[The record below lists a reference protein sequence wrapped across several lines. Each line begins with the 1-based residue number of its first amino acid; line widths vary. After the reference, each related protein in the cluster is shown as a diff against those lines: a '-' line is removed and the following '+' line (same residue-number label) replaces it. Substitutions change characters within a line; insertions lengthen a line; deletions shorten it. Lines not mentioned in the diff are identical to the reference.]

1 VVLKLHQL
9 QQKMSAAELKTQ
21 GNKLFASR
29 KYDDAI
35 GYYTKAAMKNPN
47 TPLLFTNRALCHLKL
62 RQWEKVHQDCQRS
75 LDLDRSW
82 VKGHFFMGQ
91 AFVEQ
96 CLYDEAIASLKKAHE
111 LAKEQKL
118 NFGDDITNALRI
130 AKKRRWNKI
139 EEKRIKQEIELQ
151 SYINRLIKEDKDRKI
166 KALKDKDENEISDTD
181 ESETICQETDKRLS
195 EVNDLFAQLDD
206 RRKTRDV
213 PDYLCG
219 KISFEIMRDP
229 VITPSGITYDRKDII
244 EHLQRV
250 GHFDP
255 VTRTDLTQEQL
266 VPNFTLK
273 EVIDT
278 YLEENPWAEE
288 Y

>member
-1 VVLKLHQL
+1 
-9 QQKMSAAELKTQ
+9 MSASELRNQ
-21 GNKLFASR
+21 GNTLYAAR

-35 GYYTKAAMKNPN
+35 ACYTKAIIKNPN
-47 TPLLFTNRALCHLKL
+47 TALFFTNRALCHLKL
-62 RQWEKVHQDCQRS
+62 RQWDKALQDCQRA
-75 LDLDRSW
+75 LDIDRSW

-96 CLYDEAIASLKKAHE
+96 AMYDEAITSLKRAHD

-118 NFGDDITNALRI
+118 NFGDDITSALRV
-130 AKKRRWNKI
+130 AKKQRWSMI
-139 EEKRIKQEIELQ
+139 EEKRIQQEIALQ
-151 SYINRLIKEDKDRKI
+151 TYINRLIKEDKERDDNLLIFWVTMTYYCLKQIFFYTDNNRAMAHCSNRDRFNK
-166 KALKDKDENEISDTD
+166 
-181 ESETICQETDKRLS
+181 
-195 EVNDLFAQLDD
+195 
-206 RRKTRDV
+206 RDV

-266 VPNFTLK
+266 ISNFSLK
-273 EVIDT
+273 EVIDS
-278 YLEENPWAEE
+278 YLEENPWAEDF
-288 Y
+288 

>member
-1 VVLKLHQL
+1 
-9 QQKMSAAELKTQ
+9 MSALELRNQ
-21 GNKLFASR
+21 GNKLFAAR

-35 GYYTKAAMKNPN
+35 ACYTKAIIKNPS
-47 TPLLFTNRALCHLKL
+47 TALFFTNRALCHLKL
-62 RQWEKVHQDCQRS
+62 RQFEKAHQDCQRA
-75 LDLDRSW
+75 LEIDRSW

-91 AFVEQ
+91 AYLEQ
-96 CLYDEAIASLKKAHE
+96 NLYDEAIASLKKAHD

-118 NFGDDITNALRI
+118 NYGDDITNTLRV
-130 AKKRRWNKI
+130 AKKRRWNTI
-139 EEKRIKQEIELQ
+139 EEKRIQQEIDLQ
-151 SYINRLIKEDKDRKI
+151 AYLNRLIKEDRVRQI
-166 KALKDKDENEISDTD
+166 ESLKKNDEMASCEDV
-181 ESETICQETDKRLS
+181 ESIVDQSEKRLS
-195 EVNDLFAQLDD
+195 EVNSLFSQLDE
-206 RRKTRDV
+206 RRKKRDV

-219 KISFEIMRDP
+219 KISFEIMREP
-229 VITPSGITYDRKDII
+229 VITPSGITYDKKDII

-266 VPNFTLK
+266 IPNFSLK

>member
-1 VVLKLHQL
+1 
-9 QQKMSAAELKTQ
+9 MSASELKNQ
-21 GNKLFASR
+21 GNKLFAAR

-35 GYYTKAAMKNPN
+35 ACYTKAIIKNPN
-47 TPLLFTNRALCHLKL
+47 TALFFTNRALCYLKQ
-62 RQWEKVHQDCQRS
+62 RQWEKVHQDCQRA

-96 CLYDEAIASLKKAHE
+96 CLYDEAISALKKAHE

-130 AKKRRWNKI
+130 AKKRRWNTI
-139 EEKRIKQEIELQ
+139 EEKRIQQEIELQ
-151 SYINRLIKEDKDRKI
+151 SYLVRLIKEDKERQI
-166 KALKDKDENEISDTD
+166 QSLKEQVEMADNEDV
-181 ESETICQETDKRLS
+181 ERICEQTGKRMS
-195 EVNDLFAQLDD
+195 EVNSLFAQLDD
-206 RRKTRDV
+206 RRKKRDV
-213 PDYLCG
+213 PDHLCG

-229 VITPSGITYDRKDII
+229 VITPCGITYDKKDII

>member
-1 VVLKLHQL
+1 
-9 QQKMSAAELKTQ
+9 MSASELKNQ
-21 GNKLFASR
+21 GNKLFAAR

-35 GYYTKAAMKNPN
+35 ACYTKAIIKNPN
-47 TPLLFTNRALCHLKL
+47 TAPFFTNRALCHLKL
-62 RQWEKVHQDCQRS
+62 RQWERVHQDCQRA

-96 CLYDEAIASLKKAHE
+96 SLYDEAIAALKKAHE

-118 NFGDDITNALRI
+118 NFGDDITNALRV
-130 AKKRRWNKI
+130 AKKRRWNVI

-151 SYINRLIKEDKDRKI
+151 SYLNRLIKEDKERRLE
-166 KALKDKDENEISDTD
+166 ALKEDNGMAENEDV
-181 ESETICQETDKRLS
+181 ESLCEEASKRIS
-195 EVNDLFAQLDD
+195 EVNSLFSQLDE
-206 RRKTRDV
+206 RRKKRDV
-213 PDYLCG
+213 PDCLCG

-229 VITPSGITYDRKDII
+229 VITPCGITYDKKDII

-266 VPNFTLK
+266 IPNFSLK
-273 EVIDT
+273 EVIDA

>member
-1 VVLKLHQL
+1 
-9 QQKMSAAELKTQ
+9 MSALELRNQ
-21 GNKLFASR
+21 GNKLFAAR

-35 GYYTKAAMKNPN
+35 ACYTKAIIKNPN
-47 TPLLFTNRALCHLKL
+47 TALFFTNRALCHLKL
-62 RQWEKVHQDCQRS
+62 RQWEKAHQDCQRA
-75 LDLDRSW
+75 LEIDRSW
-82 VKGHFFMGQ
+82 VKGHFFLGQ
-91 AFVEQ
+91 AYLEQ
-96 CLYDEAIASLKKAHE
+96 NMYDEAIAALKKAHD

-118 NFGDDITNALRI
+118 NFGDDITSALRV
-130 AKKRRWNKI
+130 AKKRRWNTI
-139 EEKRIKQEIELQ
+139 EEKRIQQEIELQ
-151 SYINRLIKEDKDRKI
+151 SYINRLIKEDRERQI
-166 KALKDKDENEISDTD
+166 ESLKKDEGMASCDDVEGIIEKS
-181 ESETICQETDKRLS
+181 DKRIL
-195 EVNDLFAQLDD
+195 EVNNLFSQLDE
-206 RRKTRDV
+206 RRKKRDV

-219 KISFEIMRDP
+219 KISFEIMREP
-229 VITPSGITYDRKDII
+229 VITPSGITYDKKDII

-266 VPNFTLK
+266 IPNFSLK

>member
-1 VVLKLHQL
+1 
-9 QQKMSAAELKTQ
+9 MSALELRNQ
-21 GNKLFASR
+21 GNKLFAAR

-35 GYYTKAAMKNPN
+35 ACYTKAIIKNPS
-47 TPLLFTNRALCHLKL
+47 TALFFTNRALCHLKL
-62 RQWEKVHQDCQRS
+62 RQFEKAHQDCQRA
-75 LDLDRSW
+75 LEIDRSW

-91 AFVEQ
+91 AYLEQ
-96 CLYDEAIASLKKAHE
+96 NLYDEAIASLKKAHD

-118 NFGDDITNALRI
+118 NYGDDITNTLRV
-130 AKKRRWNKI
+130 AKKRRWNTI
-139 EEKRIKQEIELQ
+139 EEKRIQQEIDLQ
-151 SYINRLIKEDKDRKI
+151 AYLNRLIKEDRDRLIESLKKD
-166 KALKDKDENEISDTD
+166 DEMASCEDV
-181 ESETICQETDKRLS
+181 ESIVDQSEKRLS
-195 EVNDLFAQLDD
+195 EVNSLFSQLDE
-206 RRKTRDV
+206 RRKKRDV

-219 KISFEIMRDP
+219 KISFEIMREP
-229 VITPSGITYDRKDII
+229 VITPSGITYDKKDII

-266 VPNFTLK
+266 IPNFSLK

>member
-1 VVLKLHQL
+1 
-9 QQKMSAAELKTQ
+9 MSASELKNQ
-21 GNKLFASR
+21 GNKLFAAR

-35 GYYTKAAMKNPN
+35 TCYTKAIIKNPN
-47 TPLLFTNRALCHLKL
+47 TALFFTNRALCYLKQ
-62 RQWEKVHQDCQRS
+62 RQWDKVHQDCQRS

-91 AFVEQ
+91 AYMEQ
-96 CLYDEAIASLKKAHE
+96 HLYDEAISALKRAHE

-139 EEKRIKQEIELQ
+139 EEKRVKQEIELQ
-151 SYINRLIKEDKDRKI
+151 SYLNRLIKEDKERQI
-166 KALKDKDENEISDTD
+166 SSLKEQSGMADNDEIEKVFV
-181 ESETICQETDKRLS
+181 QTDKRLS
-195 EVNDLFAQLDD
+195 EVNSIFSQIDE

-219 KISFEIMRDP
+219 KISFEIMREP
-229 VITPSGITYDRKDII
+229 VITPSGITYDKKDII

-266 VPNFTLK
+266 VPNFSLK
-273 EVIDT
+273 EVIDS

>member
-1 VVLKLHQL
+1 
-9 QQKMSAAELKTQ
+9 MSALELRNQ
-21 GNKLFASR
+21 GNKLFAAR

-35 GYYTKAAMKNPN
+35 ACYTKAIIKNPN
-47 TPLLFTNRALCHLKL
+47 TALFFTNRALCHLKL
-62 RQWEKVHQDCQRS
+62 RQWDKAVQDCQRA
-75 LDLDRSW
+75 LEIDRSW

-91 AFVEQ
+91 SFFEQ
-96 CLYDEAIASLKKAHE
+96 GLCDEAIASLKRAHE

-118 NFGDDITNALRI
+118 NFGDDITSAMRV
-130 AKKRRWNKI
+130 AKRRRWNLI

-151 SYINRLIKEDKDRKI
+151 SYLNRLITEERDRKI
-166 KALKDKDENEISDTD
+166 EALKNDSGMASCEDVEGIIDNAE
-181 ESETICQETDKRLS
+181 KRIT
-195 EVNDLFAQLDD
+195 EVNNLFVQLDD
-206 RRKTRDV
+206 RRKKRDV
-213 PDYLCG
+213 PDHLCG

-229 VITPSGITYDRKDII
+229 VITPSGITYDKKDII

-255 VTRTDLTQEQL
+255 VTRTDLTQEML
-266 VPNFTLK
+266 IPNFTLK

-278 YLEENPWAEE
+278 YLEENPWAED

>member
-1 VVLKLHQL
+1 
-9 QQKMSAAELKTQ
+9 MSASELKSQ

-35 GYYTKAAMKNPN
+35 GCYTKAAIKNPN

-91 AFVEQ
+91 AYVEQ

-111 LAKEQKL
+111 LAKDQKL
-118 NFGDDITNALRI
+118 NFGDDITNALRV

-139 EEKRIKQEIELQ
+139 EEKRIKQDIELQ
-151 SYINRLIKEDKDRKI
+151 SYIDRLIQEDKERKI
-166 KALKDKDENEISDTD
+166 QVLKDQTDMSDNEDI
-181 ESETICQETDKRLS
+181 ELVCKATDKRLS
-195 EVNDLFAQLDD
+195 EVNDLFSQLDE

-229 VITPSGITYDRKDII
+229 VITPSGITYDKKDII

-273 EVIDT
+273 EVIDG
-278 YLEENPWAEE
+278 YLEDNPWAEE

>member
-1 VVLKLHQL
+1 
-9 QQKMSAAELKTQ
+9 MSALELRNQ
-21 GNKLFASR
+21 GNKLFAAR

-35 GYYTKAAMKNPN
+35 ACYTKAIIKNPS
-47 TPLLFTNRALCHLKL
+47 TALFFTNRALCHLKL
-62 RQWEKVHQDCQRS
+62 RQFEKAHQDCQRA
-75 LDLDRSW
+75 LEIDRSW

-91 AFVEQ
+91 AYLEQ
-96 CLYDEAIASLKKAHE
+96 NLYDEAIASLKKAHD

-118 NFGDDITNALRI
+118 NYGDDITNTLRV
-130 AKKRRWNKI
+130 AKKRRWNTI
-139 EEKRIKQEIELQ
+139 EEKRIQQEIDLQ
-151 SYINRLIKEDKDRKI
+151 AYLNRLIKEDRDRQI
-166 KALKDKDENEISDTD
+166 ESLKKNDEMASCEDV
-181 ESETICQETDKRLS
+181 ESIVDQSEKRLS
-195 EVNDLFAQLDD
+195 EVNSLFSQLDE
-206 RRKTRDV
+206 RRKKRDV

-219 KISFEIMRDP
+219 KISFEIMREP
-229 VITPSGITYDRKDII
+229 VITPSGITYDKKDII

-266 VPNFTLK
+266 IPNFSLK